1 VQASKDRAAKLG
13 ISVEHTAE
21 RRSTASVILCIITLL
36 FSGRIPASASINR
49 AGKSVSVCVSIVAHK
64 LRSGYYLTILTGTI

>member
-13 ISVEHTAE
+13 VSVEHTAE

-36 FSGRIPASASINR
+36 FSGRIPARASINR
-49 AGKSVSVCVSIVAHK
+49 AGISIVAHK
-64 LRSGYYLTILTGTI
+64 LRSGYYLTVLTGTI